1 MLDPLRVA
9 QASATLR
16 RVVSRESLGKA
27 LRQLRLDKKLD
38 LEDVASDAS
47 GLSRIERAE
56 QGYSHESLG
65 EFADALGTPI
75 SQIYALAEEIQNGTA
90 TPNTVALVHAIESL
104 PDDSRGAVQ
113 TLVASV
119 AKSTAEWNGVKRR
132 RTDRPRGRL
141 LNRPS

>member
-1 MLDPLRVA
+1 MPYPLRVA
-9 QASATLR
+9 QGAVTLSG
-16 RVVSRESLGKA
+16 VISRESLGKA

-65 EFADALGTPI
+65 EFADALGMPV
-75 SQIYALAEEIQNGTA
+75 SQIYALAEEIENGTA
-90 TPNTVALVHAIESL
+90 TPDTVALVHAINSL

-113 TLVASV
+113 TLVNTV
-119 AKSTAEWNGVKRR
+119 VKSTAEWDGVKRR
-132 RTDRPRGRL
+132 STDRQAA
-141 LNRPS
+141 NRPS